1 MSSTKTDLADRL
13 GDMSLS
19 QDKSRRSGGK
29 SKKSEDS
36 ECLYSAERVIGNGS
50 FGVVYQASVNLS
62 GETVAIKKVLQDRRY
77 KNRELQIMRMVS
89 HPNIVSVRD
98 CFYSRGD
105 KRHEIYLNLVMEY
118 IPETIYQT
126 VRNHSR
132 AKQQIAMMYIRVYVY
147 QMCRALAYVHSL
159 GICHRDIKPQNL
171 LLDPRSHVVKLC
183 DFGSAKIL
191 VKGEGNVS
199 YICSRYYR
207 APELI
212 FEATDY
218 TLAIDT
224 WSLGC
229 VFAELL
235 IGTPLFQGSSG
246 VDQLVEMIKI
256 LGAPSRAEILAMNHS
271 YTQFKF
277 PQVEPHPWSK
287 VFGHKAPAD
296 AIDLISKLLLY
307 KPDERLHPFDAL
319 AHPFFHELRKPGA
332 KLPNGKPLPPLFN
345 FTAEELSL
353 ADEFGI
359 RDVIVPKH
367 EADSSNASPPE
378 SGAASSSNNDA
389 GSSSPRAQSEAE
401 AQS

>member
-1 MSSTKTDLADRL
+1 MSSTKQDLADRL

-19 QDKSRRSGGK
+19 HEKSRRK

-50 FGVVYQASVNLS
+50 FGVVYQASVNS
-62 GETVAIKKVLQDRRY
+62 TGETVAIKKVLQDRRY

-171 LLDPRSHVVKLC
+171 LLDPRTHVVKLC

-191 VKGEGNVS
+191 QKGEGNVS

-256 LGAPSRAEILAMNHS
+256 LGAPTRAEILAMNHS

-287 VFGHKAPAD
+287 VFGQKAPAD

-307 KPDERLHPFDAL
+307 KPDDRLHPFEAL
-319 AHPFFHELRKPGA
+319 SHPFFDELRKPGA

-345 FTAEELSL
+345 FTSEELSL

-359 RDVIVPKH
+359 RDTIVPQH
-367 EADSSNASPPE
+367 ESEPPSVSPPE
-378 SGAASSSNNDA
+378 TGSGKAAS
-389 GSSSPRAQSEAE
+389 SSSPRAHAEAE

>member
-1 MSSTKTDLADRL
+1 MSSTKHDLADRL

-19 QDKSRRSGGK
+19 QDKSRRK
-29 SKKSEDS
+29 SKKVNDEAS

-50 FGVVYQASVNLS
+50 FGVVYQASVNLT

-98 CFYSRGD
+98 CFYSRGE
-105 KRHEIYLNLVMEY
+105 KRTEIYLNLVMEY

-132 AKQQIAMMYIRVYVY
+132 AKQQIAMTYIRVYVY

-171 LLDPRSHVVKLC
+171 LLDPRTHVVKLC

-256 LGAPSRAEILAMNHS
+256 LGAPTRAEILAMNHS

-277 PQVEPHPWSK
+277 PQVEAHPWSK

-296 AIDLISKLLLY
+296 AIDLISKFLLY
-307 KPDERLHPFDAL
+307 KPEERVHPFEAI
-319 AHPFFHELRKPGA
+319 AHPFFDELRKPGA
-332 KLPNGKPLPPLFN
+332 KLPNGKAFPSLFN
-345 FTAEELSL
+345 FTDLELQL

-359 RDVIVPKH
+359 RDTIIPKFTSQAAA
-367 EADSSNASPPE
+367 ESSP
-378 SGAASSSNNDA
+378 ASSASDQPQTA
-389 GSSSPRAQSEAE
+389 T
-401 AQS
+401 

>member
-1 MSSTKTDLADRL
+1 MSNTNHDLADKL
-13 GDMSLS
+13 SDMSLNPLNP
-19 QDKSRRSGGK
+19 DKSRRK
-29 SKKSEDS
+29 SKKSAEES

-50 FGVVYQASVNLS
+50 FGVVYQASVNLT

-98 CFYSRGD
+98 CFYSRGE

-132 AKQQIAMMYIRVYVY
+132 AKQQIAMTYIRVYVY

-171 LLDPRSHVVKLC
+171 LLDPRTHVVKLC

-191 VKGEGNVS
+191 QKAEANVS

-256 LGAPSRAEILAMNHS
+256 LGAPTRAEILAMNHS

-277 PQVEPHPWSK
+277 PQVEAHPWGK
-287 VFGHKAPAD
+287 VFGRKAPAD
-296 AIDLISKLLLY
+296 AIDLISKFLLY
-307 KPDERLHPFDAL
+307 KPEERMHPFEAI
-319 AHPFFHELRKPGA
+319 AHPFFDELRKSGA
-332 KLPNGKPLPPLFN
+332 KLPNGKAFPPLFN
-345 FTAEELSL
+345 FTDQELTL

-359 RDVIVPKH
+359 RDTIIPKH
-367 EADSSNASPPE
+367 ELEPPQVSPPNAGDTSSPASPPLE
-378 SGAASSSNNDA
+378 QAAS
-389 GSSSPRAQSEAE
+389 
-401 AQS
+401 